1 MWEDGGE
8 RRQEK
13 LLFQIPPDAREAGPG
28 SVCLDVNLPPGQAG
42 LLTHLI
48 GGLVGPLTLF
58 SLSPLSYTPS
68 LQQEILSRRRS
79 GTWKKDV
86 EERRTKVSRYLRDPT
101 FKKEVD
107 KERSARFKATQE
119 AEAKQREEE
128 AKQGVKFLPF
138 YQIPFGL
145 PEYDVGERFDLRL
158 PYVDNGYVDEDADPV
173 KQFRRFIGLDK
184 KKDEK

>member
-1 MWEDGGE
+1 MTTRASRTKRGRSSGGE
-8 RRQEK
+8 CVWEGGEGERGVSAFFSKSLQQGCDPAR
-13 LLFQIPPDAREAGPG
+13 PPCALH
-28 SVCLDVNLPPGQAG
+28 SY
-42 LLTHLI
+42 LI
-48 GGLVGPLTLF
+48 GGSFEPLTF
-58 SLSPLSYTPS
+58 CFPFPFPHPS

-128 AKQGVKFLPF
+128 AKKGVINVPF
-138 YQIPFGL
+138 FTVPFNI
-145 PEYDVGERFDLRL
+145 PEYDG
-158 PYVDNGYVDEDADPV
+158 
-173 KQFRRFIGLDK
+173 
-184 KKDEK
+184 